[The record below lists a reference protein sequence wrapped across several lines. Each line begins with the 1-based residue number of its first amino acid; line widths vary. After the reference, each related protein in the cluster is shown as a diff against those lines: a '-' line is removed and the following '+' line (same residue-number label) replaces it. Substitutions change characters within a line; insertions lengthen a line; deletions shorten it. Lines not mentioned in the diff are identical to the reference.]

1 VFNSEDSRLLGF
13 QKAALNV
20 IWWLSK
26 RELCI
31 LNLLY
36 GKLRR
41 VTTGSVFFIL
51 GHSILSSLWNWA
63 EKLSTFFAFLR
74 LNERIATSP
83 SKIKEVAEQ
92 ICDLLEAYRQEQE
105 KKHQVDG
112 LKIVGGID
120 ETYFKEMILVLM
132 DLSSGYIFLEEAS
145 EDKSYETW
153 LDKVKK
159 VADRFNVEF
168 KYFVSDRAKQLI
180 KLATRVLIAKYSR
193 FVSCKS

>member
-1 VFNSEDSRLLGF
+1 
-13 QKAALNV
+13 
-20 IWWLSK
+20 
-26 RELCI
+26 
-31 LNLLY
+31 
-36 GKLRR
+36 
-41 VTTGSVFFIL
+41 
-51 GHSILSSLWNWA
+51 
-63 EKLSTFFAFLR
+63 LR

>member
-1 VFNSEDSRLLGF
+1 MVAIKKRALYPESPLWETKEGYYWLRLLYFG
-13 QKAALNV
+13 AIA
-20 IWWLSK
+20 
-26 RELCI
+26 
-31 LNLLY
+31 
-36 GKLRR
+36 
-41 VTTGSVFFIL
+41 FFVVHCGI
-51 GHSILSSLWNWA
+51 GA

-105 KKHQVDG
+105 KKHQVDEP

-180 KLATRVLIAKYSR
+180 KLATQGFNSQVFQICFMQVMSLSNYLESI
-193 FVSCKS
+193 